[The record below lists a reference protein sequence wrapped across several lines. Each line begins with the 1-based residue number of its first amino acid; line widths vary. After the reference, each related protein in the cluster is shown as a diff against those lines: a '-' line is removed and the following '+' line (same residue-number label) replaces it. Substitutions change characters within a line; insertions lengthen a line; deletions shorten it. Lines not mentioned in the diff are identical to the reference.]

1 MEMLNLVGLE
11 LESAIVGGAL
21 DVNEIDPM
29 MMVLKILRM
38 QKSILYSTINDFQI
52 CIHGT

>member
-21 DVNEIDPM
+21 DVNEIASYDDGLENSEN
-29 MMVLKILRM
+29 VKINSL
-38 QKSILYSTINDFQI
+38 QYHK
-52 CIHGT
+52 